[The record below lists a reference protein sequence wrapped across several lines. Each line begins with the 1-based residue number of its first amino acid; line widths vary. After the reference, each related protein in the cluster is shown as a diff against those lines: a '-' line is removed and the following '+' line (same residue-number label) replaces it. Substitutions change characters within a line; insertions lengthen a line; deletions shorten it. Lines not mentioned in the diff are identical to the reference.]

1 MVKLIILF
9 RAGLR
14 STEHAE
20 QYNNFLMSLEAL
32 PGVRRK
38 SVSNVYSAPGG
49 LVPFRDVIEL
59 YFDTRAALEQ
69 ALTSQPGMKAGNL
82 LLDFAG
88 PDAVTLFAEVM
99 EEDLT
104 TPAPQ

>member
-20 QYNNFLMSLEAL
+20 KYNTFLMSLEAL

-49 LVPFRDVIEL
+49 MIPFRDVIEL
-59 YFDTRAALEQ
+59 YFESRAALEE
-69 ALTSQPGMKAGNL
+69 ALTSPPGVEAGNL

-99 EEDLT
+99 EEDYP
-104 TPAPQ
+104 TPPQ